1 VQELCQNQWARVQH
15 VEKNT
20 ELMHVHRI
28 SKVTQQLL
36 GASLAGLLLVGITCL
51 AADQFLVLVGHGTA
65 ADPFFILVD
74 MDMVEFR
81 HGAMI
86 DLIKVAPAQRPL
98 LQCYFLRY

>member
-1 VQELCQNQWARVQH
+1 VQELCQNRRAHAQLVR
-15 VEKNT
+15 ENT

-28 SKVTQQLL
+28 SEVTQQLL
-36 GASLAGLLLVGITCL
+36 GASLAGFLLVGIARL
-51 AADQFLVLVGHGTA
+51 AANQFLVFVGHGTA
-65 ADPFFILVD
+65 TDPFVILMD

-86 DLIKVAPAQRPL
+86 DLIEVAPARRPL